1 MVTVIQFQKTSV
13 QFPKFKKKKK
23 EEEKEEKE
31 EKEEEKNTH
40 VTTSFKLCFRR

>member
-1 MVTVIQFQKTSV
+1 MVTVIQFHKSSV
-13 QFPKFKKKKK
+13 QFPTFKKKKK